1 MVFLISE
8 DFVKSTT
15 NISDNVQGKFL
26 QPAIRETQ
34 QIDLQSVIGTAMLNK
49 LCDLVSANT
58 IGNQENAAYKEL
70 LDNCQYFMAY
80 SVVAK
85 LVVISAVKIDNMGP
99 NTTSDDKVQ
108 NLSLD
113 DTFRMQD
120 YYIQKSDWYKNRL
133 QEYILENRTSLPEIS
148 EAKCHDIKANLY
160 SAADCGIWLGGVR
173 GKGGYETQ
181 YGYDKPNWLI

>member
-34 QIDLQSVIGTAMLNK
+34 QIDLQEVIGTAMLKK
-49 LCDLVSANT
+49 LCELVSANT
-58 IGNQENAAYKEL
+58 IDNQENEPYKEL

-85 LVVISAVKIDNMGP
+85 LVMISAVKIDNMGP
-99 NTTSDDKVQ
+99 NMTSDEHIQ
-108 NLSLD
+108 NLGLD
-113 DTFRMQD
+113 DTFRIQD
-120 YYIQKSDWYKNRL
+120 YYVEKSDWYKKRL
-133 QEYILENRTSLPEIS
+133 QEYILANRTNLPEIS
-148 EAKCHDIKANLY
+148 ENKCHDIKANLY
-160 SAADCGIWLGGVR
+160 SAASGGLWLGGVR
-173 GKGGYETQ
+173 GWENHHCSCKR
-181 YGYDKPNWLI
+181 

>member
-26 QPAIRETQ
+26 GPAIRETQ
-34 QIDLQSVIGTAMLNK
+34 QIDLQGVIGTAMLNK
-49 LCDLVSANT
+49 LCDLVSGNT
-58 IGNQENAAYKEL
+58 INNQENAAYKEL

-85 LVVISAVKIDNMGP
+85 LVMISAVKIDNIGP
-99 NTTSDDKVQ
+99 NITNDDKIQ

-113 DTFRMQD
+113 DTFLVED
-120 YYIQKSDWYKNRL
+120 YYINKSDWYKKRL
-133 QEYILENRTSLPEIS
+133 QEYILANRTALPEIG
-148 EAKCHDIKANLY
+148 ENKCRDIQANLY
-160 SAADCGIWLGGVR
+160 SAASGGLWVGGVR
-173 GKGGYETQ
+173 GWGSTWDKYH
-181 YGYDKPNWLI
+181 YGYDKPNL